1 MVFQQPRHGFVPGE
15 LVVSVLGRV
24 ASSSPAVLYDA
35 VISSAGGIP
44 VLSQIGD
51 TKLNKFG
58 NTK

>member
-1 MVFQQPRHGFVPGE
+1 M
-15 LVVSVLGRV
+15 SVLGCRSRV